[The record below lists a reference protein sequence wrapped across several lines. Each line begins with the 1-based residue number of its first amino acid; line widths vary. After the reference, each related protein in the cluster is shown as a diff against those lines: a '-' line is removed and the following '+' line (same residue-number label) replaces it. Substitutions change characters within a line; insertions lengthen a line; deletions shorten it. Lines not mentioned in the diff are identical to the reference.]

1 MQDIQEINTLL
12 PNAPTSYPLKSL
24 VFWCFFFW
32 EGGGGGGGYKMEALA
47 RDGLISIVMKHI
59 SAPHIPIK
67 KFAIINENYVSR
79 NVKDRWEAGPQ
90 VQLNGFE

>member
-1 MQDIQEINTLL
+1 ML
-12 PNAPTSYPLKSL
+12 PLHIPWNLWFSG
-24 VFWCFFFW
+24 VFFFGR
-32 EGGGGGGGYKMEALA
+32 GGGEYKMEALA

-90 VQLNGFE
+90 VQLSGFE

>member
-24 VFWCFFFW
+24 VFWWFSG
-32 EGGGGGGGYKMEALA
+32 EYKMEALA

-90 VQLNGFE
+90 VQLSGFE

>member
-1 MQDIQEINTLL
+1 ML
-12 PNAPTSYPLKSL
+12 PLHIPWNLWFSGGFFL
-24 VFWCFFFW
+24 FFFL
-32 EGGGGGGGYKMEALA
+32 GGGEGGGYKMEALA

>member
-1 MQDIQEINTLL
+1 ML
-12 PNAPTSYPLKSL
+12 PLHIPWNLWFSGGFFL
-24 VFWCFFFW
+24 FFFFW
-32 EGGGGGGGYKMEALA
+32 EGGRAGGGGYKMEALA